1 MTDKWPQKTG
11 DVAAFGLVTSMLWL
25 SEKYPVLCYV
35 IIIIIIIITIIII
48 IIIIITTTINLISH
62 HTKFSS
68 NRKDII
74 VEN

>member
-35 IIIIIIIITIIII
+35 IIIITIIII
-48 IIIIITTTINLISH
+48 IIIITTINLISH